1 MLIVCIVR
9 ILVSFFGYWFSQ
21 YWFLLIFLAMQEHY
35 KYEDRKVAIL
45 NREIAGGTASTG
57 KSPSSSDPAA
67 ERLRKIEEEAAAS
80 KKLSQVSVALAVGIF
95 GFMVL
100 TRSK

>member
-1 MLIVCIVR
+1 
-9 ILVSFFGYWFSQ
+9 
-21 YWFLLIFLAMQEHY
+21 MQEHY

-57 KSPSSSDPAA
+57 KSSSPSSSDPVA

-80 KKLSQVSVALAVGIF
+80 KKLSQFSIALAVGIF

-100 TRSK
+100 TKSK